1 MNAAIHSKNGLRT
14 NVSLRQ
20 QSRSIKPRNCFP
32 ETSGRRSR
40 LSANPTLLTVKNIS
54 SNDAAFTVC
63 AASGR
68 ARKSSSCSLVS
79 TRSAEPDNGL
89 SISFGIHDRIIGM
102 SLEGRIIEFLDEEEL
117 RLAYVRKQERD
128 RLRVIDPRGRNL
140 TVHGDRVVIVHGP
153 STEGEFPALAR
164 QISEKVSARQ
174 AEVDVELLWQSLG
187 TRQRELNPSELAE
200 LFFAE
205 TTPEAES
212 AVFRA
217 LSEDNLFFRRKG
229 SQFLPKTEEQVSS
242 ERTRRERQRAREEFR
257 EHVVTVLEQ
266 LLKKNTDIPEES
278 GVILDRIQ
286 NWLRFNTGD
295 EIVLIL
301 DEIAGAAKARDAAY
315 DILLRAGRVDPTLDR
330 FLVTAGID
338 PHFSS
343 TLIEAAA
350 QLMPFTHIPARLDYQ
365 DAPAFTIDDEDTR
378 EVDDALTVRWEGDEI
393 VVGIHI
399 ADVSAFVTKGDTL
412 DPEASRRSSTI
423 YLPSI
428 TVPMF
433 PEHLSTDLA
442 SLRTA
447 VPRPAFTVEVRFDKQ
462 ANRAGYRIALSTIH
476 VQKRLSY
483 DEADQIIESDP
494 ALSTLHRIAKQLN
507 DARSNRGAI
516 TFRRA
521 ELKIRVKGGEIQIT
535 KINTNSPSRFVVS
548 EMMIL
553 ANGLAADF
561 ASVNSIPV
569 IYRTQEPREPL
580 AVENTLSPAL
590 DAVDSTKTAPWIRH
604 DPQRDLKSPAL
615 DAVDSTK
622 TAPWIRHDPQRD
634 LLSPALDAGDSTKT
648 APWIR
653 HDPQRDLKSPA
664 LDGVDSTGRLRGSDI
679 TPSGTYKAVEALAF
693 ERLRKTFKRSRLSLT
708 PGLHS
713 GLGLGAYTQASSPIR
728 RYADLVTQRQFTA
741 TLSGVPVPYGREE
754 LLRILA
760 GAEAAELEIRAIED
774 RSTNYWLLEYL
785 ARYKKGESLLAVV
798 LDPKGNIELQDY
810 YLRGRVSSPAK
821 LQPGEVVHVRIETID
836 PAKGEVRFRIA

>member
-1 MNAAIHSKNGLRT
+1 MNAAIHSMNGLRT

-32 ETSGRRSR
+32 ETSGRRSS
-40 LSANPTLLTVKNIS
+40 LSANPPPLTVKNMS
-54 SNDAAFTVC
+54 SSDAALTVC

-187 TRQRELNPSELAE
+187 TRQRELDPSELAE

-257 EHVVTVLEQ
+257 EHVVKVLEQ

-278 GVILDRIQ
+278 AVILDRIQ
-286 NWLRFNTGD
+286 NWLRFKTGD
-295 EIVLIL
+295 EIGLIL
-301 DEIAGAAKARDAAY
+301 EEIAGTAKARDAAY
-315 DILLRAGRVDPTLDR
+315 DILLRAGRVDPTVDR

-343 TLIEAAA
+343 PLIEAAA
-350 QLMPFTHIPARLDYQ
+350 QLRPYTHIPTRLDYQ

-393 VVGIHI
+393 IVGIHI
-399 ADVSAFVTKGDTL
+399 ADVSAFVTKGDIL
-412 DPEASRRSSTI
+412 DAEASSRSSTI

-433 PEHLSTDLA
+433 PERLSTDLA
-442 SLRTA
+442 SLRTE

-462 ANRAGYRIALSTIH
+462 ANRAGYRIALSTIN

-483 DEADQIIESDP
+483 DEADQIIETDP
-494 ALSTLHRIAKQLN
+494 ALYTLHRIAKQLR

-521 ELKIRVKGGEIQIT
+521 ELKIRVKGDEIQIT
-535 KINTNSPSRFVVS
+535 KINPNSPSRFVVS

-569 IYRTQEPREPL
+569 IYRTQEPREAL
-580 AVENTLSPAL
+580 AVEDTLSA
-590 DAVDSTKTAPWIRH
+590 
-604 DPQRDLKSPAL
+604 
-615 DAVDSTK
+615 
-622 TAPWIRHDPQRD
+622 
-634 LLSPALDAGDSTKT
+634 ALDAGDSTKT
-648 APWIR
+648 APSIR
-653 HDPQRDLKSPA
+653 RDPQRDLNSPA
-664 LDGVDSTGRLRGSDI
+664 LDAVDSTAGRLRGSDI
-679 TPSGTYKAVEALAF
+679 TLSGTYKAVEALAF

-728 RYADLVTQRQFTA
+728 RYADLVTQHQSTA
-741 TLSGVPVPYGREE
+741 MLSGVPVPYGREE
-754 LLRILA
+754 LLQILA
-760 GAEAAELEIRAIED
+760 AAEAAEQEIRAIED

-785 ARYKKGESLLAVV
+785 RRYKTEEPLAAVV
-798 LDPKGNIELQDY
+798 LDQKGNVELQDY
-810 YLRGRVSSPAK
+810 YLRAK
-821 LQPGEVVHVRIETID
+821 LSAGTKLRPGDTVDVRVEAID
-836 PAKGEVRFRIA
+836 SAKSEARFRLV

>member
-1 MNAAIHSKNGLRT
+1 
-14 NVSLRQ
+14 
-20 QSRSIKPRNCFP
+20 
-32 ETSGRRSR
+32 
-40 LSANPTLLTVKNIS
+40 
-54 SNDAAFTVC
+54 
-63 AASGR
+63 
-68 ARKSSSCSLVS
+68 
-79 TRSAEPDNGL
+79 
-89 SISFGIHDRIIGM
+89 
-102 SLEGRIIEFLDEEEL
+102 
-117 RLAYVRKQERD
+117 
-128 RLRVIDPRGRNL
+128 
-140 TVHGDRVVIVHGP
+140 
-153 STEGEFPALAR
+153 
-164 QISEKVSARQ
+164 VSARQ
-174 AEVDVELLWQSLG
+174 SEVDVELLWQSVG

-205 TTPEAES
+205 TTPETES

-229 SQFLPKTEEQVSS
+229 AQFLPKTEEQVLS
-242 ERTRRERQRAREEFR
+242 ERTRRQRQRAREEFR
-257 EHVVTVLEQ
+257 EHVVKVLEQ

-286 NWLRFNTGD
+286 NWLRFKTGD
-295 EIVLIL
+295 EIGLIL
-301 DEIAGAAKARDAAY
+301 EEIAGAAKARDAAY

-338 PHFSS
+338 PHFSP

-399 ADVSAFVTKGDTL
+399 ADVSAFVTKGDIL
-412 DPEASRRSSTI
+412 DAEASRRSSTI

-433 PEHLSTDLA
+433 PERLSTDLA

-494 ALSTLHRIAKQLN
+494 ALYTLHRIAKQLR

-521 ELKIRVKGGEIQIT
+521 ELKIRVKGDEIQIT
-535 KINTNSPSRFVVS
+535 KINPNSPSRFVVS

-569 IYRTQEPREPL
+569 IYRTQEPREAL
-580 AVENTLSPAL
+580 AVE
-590 DAVDSTKTAPWIRH
+590 DS
-604 DPQRDLKSPAL
+604 
-615 DAVDSTK
+615 
-622 TAPWIRHDPQRD
+622 
-634 LLSPALDAGDSTKT
+634 LSPALDAGDSTKT
-648 APWIR
+648 APSIR
-653 HDPQRDLKSPA
+653 RDPQRDLISPA
-664 LDGVDSTGRLRGSDI
+664 LDAVDSTKTAPSIRRDPQRDLNSRALDVVDSTAGRLRGSDI
-679 TPSGTYKAVEALAF
+679 TLSGTYKAVEALAF

-741 TLSGVPVPYGREE
+741 MLSGVPVPYGREE
-754 LLRILA
+754 LLQILA
-760 GAEAAELEIRAIED
+760 AAETAEQEIRAIED

-785 ARYKKGESLLAVV
+785 ARYKRGESLAAVV

-810 YLRGRVSSPAK
+810 YLRGRVSGPVK
-821 LQPGEVVHVRIETID
+821 LRPGEMVDVRIETID
-836 PAKGEVRFRIA
+836 PAKGEVRFRAV

>member
-1 MNAAIHSKNGLRT
+1 
-14 NVSLRQ
+14 
-20 QSRSIKPRNCFP
+20 
-32 ETSGRRSR
+32 
-40 LSANPTLLTVKNIS
+40 
-54 SNDAAFTVC
+54 
-63 AASGR
+63 
-68 ARKSSSCSLVS
+68 
-79 TRSAEPDNGL
+79 
-89 SISFGIHDRIIGM
+89 M
-102 SLEGRIIEFLDEEEL
+102 SLEGRIIEFLDAEEL

-128 RLRVIDPRGRNL
+128 RLHVIDPRGRNS
-140 TVHGDRVVIVHGP
+140 TVHGDRVVIVHRP
-153 STEGEFPALAR
+153 STEEEFPALAR

-174 AEVDVELLWQSLG
+174 SEVDVELLWQSVG

-229 SQFLPKTEEQVSS
+229 AQFLPKTEEQVLS
-242 ERTRRERQRAREEFR
+242 ERTRRQRQRAREEFR
-257 EHVVTVLEQ
+257 EHVVKVLEQ

-286 NWLRFNTGD
+286 NWLRFKTGD
-295 EIVLIL
+295 EIGLIL
-301 DEIAGAAKARDAAY
+301 EEIAGAAKARDAAY

-338 PHFSS
+338 PHFSP

-350 QLMPFTHIPARLDYQ
+350 QLTPFTHIPARLDYQ
-365 DAPAFTIDDEDTR
+365 DAPAFTIDDEDTQ

-399 ADVSAFVTKGDTL
+399 ADVSAFVTKGDIL
-412 DPEASRRSSTI
+412 DAEASRRSSTI

-483 DEADQIIESDP
+483 DEADQMIESDP
-494 ALSTLHRIAKQLN
+494 ALYTLHRIAKQLR

-521 ELKIRVKGGEIQIT
+521 ELKIRVKGDEIQIT
-535 KINTNSPSRFVVS
+535 KINPNSPSRFVVS

-569 IYRTQEPREPL
+569 IYRTQEPREAL
-580 AVENTLSPAL
+580 AVEDTLSPAL
-590 DAVDSTKTAPWIRH
+590 DAGDSTKTAPSIRR

-615 DAVDSTK
+615 DAVDST
-622 TAPWIRHDPQRD
+622 
-634 LLSPALDAGDSTKT
+634 AG
-648 APWIR
+648 PF
-653 HDPQRDLKSPA
+653 
-664 LDGVDSTGRLRGSDI
+664 RGSDI
-679 TPSGTYKAVEALAF
+679 TLSGTYKAVEALAF

-713 GLGLGAYTQASSPIR
+713 GLGLGAYTQASSPLR

-741 TLSGVPVPYGREE
+741 MLSGVPVPYGREE
-754 LLRILA
+754 LLQILA
-760 GAEAAELEIRAIED
+760 AAETAEQEIRAIED

-785 ARYKKGESLLAVV
+785 ARYKRGESLAAVV

-810 YLRGRVSSPAK
+810 YLRGRVSGPVK
-821 LQPGEVVHVRIETID
+821 LRPGEMVDVRIETID
-836 PAKGEVRFRIA
+836 PAKGEIRFRAV